1 MTETLT
7 EVFCDKWFDTEGTS
21 SAIACV
27 YYSTEEK
34 SLFVEFLNGTT
45 AGYSNVP
52 ADIYVALETL
62 NSNRVNG
69 DESSSVGSYYNTYFR
84 NTNYFEGRDTA
95 DIEIVTQEDRDRIA
109 SLQGLIAKNSDVFA
123 AESDCEACASE
134 PVETVKANSLYI
146 GPVDQQYMF
155 AVAFTSGE
163 NTNSLAVKATDVK
176 SAMDKFQQ
184 AVSILGWD
192 KVTIVSVTQ
201 YLNG

>member
-7 EVFCDKWFDTEGTS
+7 EVFCDKWFDAEGTS
-21 SAIACV
+21 SAIAAV
-27 YYSTEEK
+27 YYSSEEK

-45 AGYSNVP
+45 AGYANVP
-52 ADIYVALETL
+52 ADIYVAMETL

-69 DESSSVGSYYNTYFR
+69 DKRASVGSYYNMYFR

-95 DIEIVTQEDRDRIA
+95 DIEIVTQEDRDRTA
-109 SLQGLIAKNSDVFA
+109 SLKSLMANDVFA
-123 AESDCEACASE
+123 DESDCAECAAEE
-134 PVETVKANSLYI
+134 PVEASQVFIAPLE
-146 GPVDQQYMF
+146 QEYMF

-163 NTNSLAVKATDVK
+163 NTNSLAVKATDVQ
-176 SAMDKFQQ
+176 SAVDKFQQ